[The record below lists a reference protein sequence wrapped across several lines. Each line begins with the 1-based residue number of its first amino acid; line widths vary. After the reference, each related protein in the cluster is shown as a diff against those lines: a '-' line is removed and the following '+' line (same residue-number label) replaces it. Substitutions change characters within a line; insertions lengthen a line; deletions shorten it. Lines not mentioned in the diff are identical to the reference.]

1 MKSPDIEQLK
11 KDRIQMEKNWARIP
25 RPMRGT
31 LVVSVVLVQSI
42 RLRDDN
48 RPTRVRPFPPGT
60 LIEGERAIE
69 HRFGSIEA
77 MEETIDTLNGMSR
90 KKPQARVVEY
100 RLPGDEGEV
109 VRLMTDHDVRGL
121 DPEKRREAMK
131 NHPGPKSAKNFPEMP
146 KKGVSFKRLT
156 GVVDSVS
163 DRYTEWT
170 MSEIPS
176 VTADKSVLDDLAGSQ
191 KMPREYKNG
200 CWLVKLNVGNLF
212 LFNLKTDAESF
223 LENNEPYRKL
233 L

>member
-1 MKSPDIEQLK
+1 MNPNVEQLK
-11 KDRIQMEKNWARIP
+11 KDRIQMEKNWARVP
-25 RPMRGT
+25 RPMRGS

-109 VRLMTDHDVRGL
+109 VRLMTDHDVRQL

-131 NHPGPKSAKNFPEMP
+131 NHPGPKSVKDFPEMP
-146 KKGVSFKRLT
+146 KKGVAFKKLT
-156 GVVDSVS
+156 GVTEEVA
-163 DRYTEWT
+163 RLYTEWT

-176 VTADKSVLDDLAGSQ
+176 AKDDASALNNLAGNMRLS
-191 KMPREYKNG
+191 REYKNG
-200 CWLVKLNVGNLF
+200 CWLVKLNAGNMF
-212 LFNLKTDAESF
+212 LFNLKADAESF